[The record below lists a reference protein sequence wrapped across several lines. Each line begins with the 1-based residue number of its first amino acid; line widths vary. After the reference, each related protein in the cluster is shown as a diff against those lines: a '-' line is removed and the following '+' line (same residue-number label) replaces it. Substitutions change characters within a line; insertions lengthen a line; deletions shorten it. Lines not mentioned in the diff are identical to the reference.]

1 MTTKVFGYVRVST
14 LSQVTDRQLD
24 ALTAAGIKSEDIY
37 SDKITGMRYDRPG
50 MNEMLGKT
58 REGDV
63 VMVHDISRLGRNMA
77 ESITTANDLHERGIV
92 LKSIKE
98 GVDYSTPAGRLVAG
112 IFASLAQFE
121 REQMLE
127 RAAEARAAAQARGL
141 TGGRPSRLTEAQK
154 RQARTL
160 HAGGESV
167 AALVKTFGVS
177 RRTIYRAIEA
187 ETADKALAEAA
198 S

>member
-1 MTTKVFGYVRVST
+1 MTTKTFGYVRVST
-14 LSQVTDRQLD
+14 LKQVTDRQLD
-24 ALTAAGIKSEDIY
+24 ALAAAGIAPGDIF
-37 SDKITGMRYDRPG
+37 SDKITGMKYDRPG

-77 ESITTANDLHERGIV
+77 ESITTANDLAERGIV
-92 LKSIKE
+92 LKSLKE

-154 RQARTL
+154 RQVRAL
-160 HAGGESV
+160 HAAGESV
-167 AALVKTFGVS
+167 ATLVETFGVS
-177 RRTIYRAIEA
+177 RRTVYRALGEA
-187 ETADKALAEAA
+187 TAPAV
-198 S
+198 

>member
-1 MTTKVFGYVRVST
+1 MATKVFGYVRVST
-14 LSQVTDRQLD
+14 LAQVTDRQLD
-24 ALTAAGIKSEDIY
+24 ALAAAGIAPEDIF
-37 SDKITGMRYDRPG
+37 SDKITGMKYDRPG
-50 MNEMLGKT
+50 MSKLLDRL
-58 REGDV
+58 REGDS

-77 ESITTANDLHERGIV
+77 ESITTANDLFERGIV

-141 TGGRPSRLTEAQK
+141 TGGRPSTLTEAQK
-154 RQARTL
+154 RQIRAL
-160 HAGGESV
+160 HASGESV
-167 AALVKTFGVS
+167 SSLVETYGVS
-177 RRTIYRAIEA
+177 RRTVYRAIGEVP
-187 ETADKALAEAA
+187 AA
-198 S
+198 V

>member
-14 LSQVTDRQLD
+14 LKQVTDRQLD
-24 ALTAAGIKSEDIY
+24 ALAAAGVKADDIY
-37 SDKITGMRYDRPG
+37 SDKITGMKYDRPG
-50 MNEMLGKT
+50 MNQMLGQT

-77 ESITTANDLHERGIV
+77 ESITTANELHERGIV

-141 TGGRPSRLTEAQK
+141 TGGRPSRLSEAQK
-154 RQARTL
+154 RQVRAL
-160 HAGGESV
+160 HAAGEAVTSLVDTFAVSKRTVYRCLEETV
-167 AALVKTFGVS
+167 AESAV
-177 RRTIYRAIEA
+177 
-187 ETADKALAEAA
+187 
-198 S
+198 

>member
-1 MTTKVFGYVRVST
+1 MAAKVFGYVRVST
-14 LSQVTDRQLD
+14 LAQVTDRQLD
-24 ALTAAGIKSEDIY
+24 ALAAAGVEPGDVY

-50 MNEMLGKT
+50 LSAMLSQA
-58 REGDV
+58 REGDT

-77 ESITTANDLHERGIV
+77 ESITTANDLFERGIV
-92 LKSIKE
+92 LKSLKE

-141 TGGRPSRLTEAQK
+141 TGGRPSRLTEVQK
-154 RQARTL
+154 RQVRAL
-160 HAGGESV
+160 HAAGESV
-167 AALVKTFGVS
+167 TTLVETFGVS
-177 RRTIYRAIEA
+177 RRTVYRAIA
-187 ETADKALAEAA
+187 ETGTQVAPCGT
-198 S
+198 